1 MVSPQK
7 NSGIFPPI
15 PRFLY
20 PYDWE
25 GYSIP
30 PPYWFFFFTRLVMKA
45 PIRFISQSQ
54 SLPTTTLPQCG
65 TLWCLGL
72 LPLGFQVIT
81 DISIIYCTVFILPY
95 LSKLPC
101 SSLNTGTAEANL
113 CGYPLP
119 QAPGWGAK
127 IGLYSF
133 TLPHL
138 RRSPIQVLTGLNVA

>member
-1 MVSPQK
+1 MK
-7 NSGIFPPI
+7 RLLGLFPS
-15 PRFLY
+15 RNHY
-20 PYDWE
+20 QQ
-25 GYSIP
+25 P
-30 PPYWFFFFTRLVMKA
+30 P
-45 PIRFISQSQ
+45 SQ
-54 SLPTTTLPQCG
+54 QCG

-81 DISIIYCTVFILPY
+81 DISIIYCTIFILPY

-101 SSLNTGTAEANL
+101 CSLNTGSAEANL

-133 TLPHL
+133 TLQHL

>member
-1 MVSPQK
+1 MSHLQYLLDRPMYIVHYYLF
-7 NSGIFPPI
+7 IF
-15 PRFLY
+15 FL
-20 PYDWE
+20 
-25 GYSIP
+25 
-30 PPYWFFFFTRLVMKA
+30 TRLVMKA
-45 PIRFISQSQ
+45 PIGFISQSQ

-101 SSLNTGTAEANL
+101 SSLNTCTAEANL

-127 IGLYSF
+127 TGLYSF
-133 TLPHL
+133 TLQHL
-138 RRSPIQVLTGLNVA
+138 RRSPIQVLTGLNIA